1 MDEEDISRKSSERAS
16 SEATL
21 LAKEPFNEEDPKTSY
36 SQSFW
41 RQWIL
46 TFCIHFIIFLTYT
59 TLILF
64 VLNPR
69 PRDERHIDSVL
80 YCMSISKRKI
90 FLRQPI
96 FIVPVYWTRFDS
108 SRQRSPP
115 LVSAEIQPWRWHYR
129 SILRISTTWARGSV
143 GKASW

>member
-1 MDEEDISRKSSERAS
+1 
-16 SEATL
+16 
-21 LAKEPFNEEDPKTSY
+21 
-36 SQSFW
+36 
-41 RQWIL
+41 
-46 TFCIHFIIFLTYT
+46 
-59 TLILF
+59 
-64 VLNPR
+64 
-69 PRDERHIDSVL
+69 
-80 YCMSISKRKI
+80 MSISKRKI